1 MPRRGWTGKSARG
14 ESALASLLRAA
25 ERTGILVSI
34 ANRRLT
40 AAQARRIAVAA
51 QGFSEPRPSGKVTR
65 AHLRQLISRIQV
77 LQLDSVSV
85 AVRAHYA
92 PVFSRLGPYDRDV
105 LDSAAWG
112 PAPMPA
118 GDRPEEKP
126 DSTGRGPAPTR
137 LLAEYWAHEAA
148 LMAVDDWP
156 LLRWRMR
163 EYRHGRWGTHIV
175 KANPQLA
182 EDIVAAVAE
191 LGPSTAGQIEA
202 HLATEPGGPR
212 GSWWGSRTDTKWV
225 AEALF
230 ASGVLT
236 TATRVGFARHYD
248 LVERVLPASVLAR
261 EVDDDEAIRELTLR
275 AATALGL
282 GTEAD
287 IRDYFRLSAQQVKP
301 ALAELLA
308 AGEIER
314 VEVDGWSAPAYLC
327 AGRTVPR
334 RDRGT
339 ALLCPFDPL
348 IFFRPRVER
357 LFGFHYRIEIYTPA
371 AKRQYGYYVWPL
383 LMDGRLVAR
392 VDLKADRAANSLRVV
407 GAFGEPDV
415 PRAQVAAALAS
426 ELESMASWLGLGG
439 FSVSGR
445 GDLAP
450 ELRAVTKRAG

>member
-1 MPRRGWTGKSARG
+1 VST
-14 ESALASLLRAA
+14 
-25 ERTGILVSI
+25 RTLS
-34 ANRRLT
+34 

-51 QGFSEPRPSGKVTR
+51 QGFNEPRPAGVITR
-65 AHLRQLISRIQV
+65 AHLKRLISRIQV

-105 LDSAAWG
+105 LDRAAWG
-112 PAPMPA
+112 P
-118 GDRPEEKP
+118 R
-126 DSTGRGPAPTR
+126 SSR

-156 LLRWRMR
+156 LMRWRMR
-163 EYRHGRWGTHIV
+163 EYRHGRWGKHIV
-175 KANPQLA
+175 KANPRLV
-182 EDIVAAVAE
+182 EDVVAAVAE

-202 HLATEPGGPR
+202 HLAAEPRRKKGT
-212 GSWWGSRTDTKWV
+212 WWTRSDTKWV

-230 ASGVLT
+230 ASGALT

-248 LVERVLPASVLAR
+248 LVERVLPPSVLAR
-261 EVDDDEAIRELTLR
+261 EVDDDEAVRELTLR
-275 AATALGL
+275 AATALGV

-301 ALAELLA
+301 AVVELVA
-308 AGEIER
+308 AGEIEP
-314 VEVDGWSAPAYLC
+314 VAVDGWSAPAYLR

-334 RDRGT
+334 ADRGT

-357 LFGFHYRIEIYTPA
+357 LFEFHYRIEIYTPA

-383 LMDGRLVAR
+383 LMDGQLVAR
-392 VDLKADRAANSLRVV
+392 VDLKADRVANSLRVV
-407 GAFGEPDV
+407 GAFGEPDT
-415 PRAQVAAALAS
+415 PKARIAATLAG

-439 FSVSGR
+439 FSVAGR
-445 GDLAP
+445 GDLAG
-450 ELRAVTKRAG
+450 ELRAAAKRVS

>member
-1 MPRRGWTGKSARG
+1 M
-14 ESALASLLRAA
+14 
-25 ERTGILVSI
+25 
-34 ANRRLT
+34 
-40 AAQARRIAVAA
+40 
-51 QGFSEPRPSGKVTR
+51 
-65 AHLRQLISRIQV
+65 

-105 LDSAAWG
+105 LDRAAWG
-112 PAPMPA
+112 P
-118 GDRPEEKP
+118 R
-126 DSTGRGPAPTR
+126 SSR

-163 EYRHGRWGTHIV
+163 QYRHGRWGTHIV

-202 HLATEPGGPR
+202 HLAAEPRRKKGT
-212 GSWWGSRTDTKWV
+212 WWD
-225 AEALF
+225 
-230 ASGVLT
+230 
-236 TATRVGFARHYD
+236 
-248 LVERVLPASVLAR
+248 
-261 EVDDDEAIRELTLR
+261 I
-275 AATALGL
+275 AATPSGSPRRCSPPACSPPPPG
-282 GTEAD
+282 
-287 IRDYFRLSAQQVKP
+287 SASP
-301 ALAELLA
+301 ATTTWWSGCCRRACWPARSTTTRPSASSRCGPPPRWAWAPRPTSATTSGCRPSRSSRRSPTWLA

-314 VEVDGWSAPAYLC
+314 VDVDGWSAPAYLR

-383 LMDGRLVAR
+383 LLDGQLVAR
-392 VDLKADRAANSLRVV
+392 VDLKADRAADTLRVV
-407 GAFGEPDV
+407 GAFGEP
-415 PRAQVAAALAS
+415 
-426 ELESMASWLGLGG
+426 
-439 FSVSGR
+439 GR
-445 GDLAP
+445 
-450 ELRAVTKRAG
+450 

>member
-1 MPRRGWTGKSARG
+1 M
-14 ESALASLLRAA
+14 
-25 ERTGILVSI
+25 
-34 ANRRLT
+34 
-40 AAQARRIAVAA
+40 
-51 QGFSEPRPSGKVTR
+51 
-65 AHLRQLISRIQV
+65 

-105 LDSAAWG
+105 LDRAAWG
-112 PAPMPA
+112 PRSA
-118 GDRPEEKP
+118 
-126 DSTGRGPAPTR
+126 R

-163 EYRHGRWGTHIV
+163 QYRHGRWGTHIV

-202 HLATEPGGPR
+202 HLAAEPRRKKGT
-212 GSWWGSRTDTKWV
+212 WWTRSDTKWV

-261 EVDDDEAIRELTLR
+261 RVDDDKAVRELTLR
-275 AATALGL
+275 AATALGV

-287 IRDYFRLSAQQVKP
+287 IRDYFRLSAQQAKP
-301 ALAELLA
+301 AIADLLA

-314 VEVDGWSAPAYLC
+314 VDVDGWSAPAYLR

-334 RDRGT
+334 TDRGT

-392 VDLKADRAANSLRVV
+392 VDLKADRATNSLRVV

-415 PRAQVAAALAS
+415 SRASVAAALTG

-445 GDLAP
+445 GDLAG
-450 ELRAVTKRAG
+450 ELRAAAKRAG